1 MASFLWAI
9 HKVLGLINS
18 VTLRKESEQKE
29 YGFTELT
36 CTGLRIITGNIK
48 GDGKKCLHPLHAT
61 NVFFYGIGIRALYYL
76 CHSLLLVLSA
86 EIQGDRSFTWYG
98 AE

>member
-48 GDGKKCLHPLHAT
+48 GDGKK
-61 NVFFYGIGIRALYYL
+61 
-76 CHSLLLVLSA
+76 
-86 EIQGDRSFTWYG
+86 
-98 AE
+98 